1 MLRQAKEARGGLSKE
16 GGGFEGAQVI
26 VIVTPTAQGELSRA
40 CGFRAGMG
48 GRQVRA
54 RVGIGGSGSGLMG
67 GVAAAEKRL
76 RAARR
81 MFAWARATVLD

>member
-76 RAARR
+76 LARR
-81 MFAWARATVLD
+81 MFAWARATVMD